1 MKIKKRFMTR
11 DKDDF
16 LHSNG
21 YARVASGGK
30 IGSASTESFEKRLQ
44 IDNNRRIVGRY
55 RSSTIGNPYGVMR
68 AKSIDSTTVDLNAV
82 KSEPD
87 FNKSNSEKP
96 IINSP
101 KRFDPYR

>member
-1 MKIKKRFMTR
+1 MKIRKRFMTHN
-11 DKDDF
+11 KDDF

-21 YARVASGGK
+21 YARVAGGGR

-55 RSSTIGNPYGVMR
+55 RSSTIGNPYGAMR
-68 AKSIDSTTVDLNAV
+68 AKSVDNSSSDSIIT
-82 KSEPD
+82 KPEPNS
-87 FNKSNSEKP
+87 NKPTIERP

-101 KRFDPYR
+101 QRFDPYR